1 MTEDPTKLS
10 NGSLTAYRL
19 TQIEKRLARIET
31 AHIGIG
37 LASFTIVLYV
47 ILKGVGLP
55 TP

>member
-31 AHIGIG
+31 AALGI
-37 LASFTIVLYV
+37 LIASFTVVVYV
-47 ILKGVGLP
+47 ILKGAGLP